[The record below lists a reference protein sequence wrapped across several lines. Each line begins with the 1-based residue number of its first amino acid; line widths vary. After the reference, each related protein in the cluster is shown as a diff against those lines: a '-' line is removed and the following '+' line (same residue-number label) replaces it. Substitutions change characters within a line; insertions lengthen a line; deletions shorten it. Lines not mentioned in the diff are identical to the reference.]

1 MNRSMKKK
9 IMKIVLN
16 VLNST
21 TSWSLG
27 VCTVKSI
34 EPPISSW
41 NGGWNQLWSQSAPE
55 LDATYPHFVPGHL
68 LYFSCRPWHLPHI
81 HIYVYLDIRVFRF
94 TSKLEFRF
102 EASKPKLL
110 FSGMS
115 PMVVNGRQGSRGTPG
130 PGAQGWL
137 R

>member
-16 VLNST
+16 VLDST

-41 NGGWNQLWSQSAPE
+41 NGGWNQLWSQSAPK
-55 LDATYPHFVPGHL
+55 LGATYPHFVPGHL

-81 HIYVYLDIRVFRF
+81 HIYMYICTLGCSVLPQSWNFA
-94 TSKLEFRF
+94 SKLGSQNYYFQACRQW
-102 EASKPKLL
+102 
-110 FSGMS
+110 S
-115 PMVVNGRQGSRGTPG
+115 PMVAKGFQGPRGI
-130 PGAQGWL
+130 L
-137 R
+137 RLKA

>member
-1 MNRSMKKK
+1 MNRSIKKK

-16 VLNST
+16 VLDST

-55 LDATYPHFVPGHL
+55 LGATYPHFVPGHL

-81 HIYVYLDIRVFRF
+81 HIYVYLYIRVFRF
-94 TSKLEFRF
+94 ISKLEFCF
-102 EASKPKLL
+102 EAKMII
-110 FSGMS
+110 FRH
-115 PMVVNGRQGSRGTPG
+115 VANGRQGSRGTPG
-130 PGAQGWL
+130 L
-137 R
+137 VEMS